1 MNSMPAVR
9 AKVIL
14 SVVAGKHVIA
24 TNWLIQ
30 TLKKLV
36 EKGLISAS
44 ALDPQTTF
52 KFLNLP
58 ESKVVSLLA
67 DEFSIIKLLLAISL
81 VDMSNSAE
89 VQGQY
94 NVAWA
99 KQWGVFTRLQ
109 RLMTERADDDSYRGL
124 ISEVIGTL
132 VIALSK
138 VFTQA
143 LLPSQLLILSE
154 TCPS

>member
-1 MNSMPAVR
+1 MPTVR
-9 AKVIL
+9 AKAIL
-14 SVVAGKHVIA
+14 SVVASKHVIA

-30 TLKKLV
+30 TIKKLV
-36 EKGLISAS
+36 EKNVISAS

-58 ESKVVSLLA
+58 ETKIVSLLV

-94 NVAWA
+94 NIAWA
-99 KQWGVFTRLQ
+99 KQWGVFTRFN
-109 RLMTERADDDSYRGL
+109 RLITERVDDGSYRGL
-124 ISEVIGTL
+124 IAEVLGTL
-132 VIALSK
+132 VVALAKVCIVINVIYFQAKRKSK
-138 VFTQA
+138 QIDY
-143 LLPSQLLILSE
+143 L
-154 TCPS
+154 